1 MDPKPRSELY
11 ARKQRIFDEG
21 LKVWQ
26 MQLCGLQE
34 RLCNDLVNVA
44 LGNKEALGSSPLGWV
59 RECIEE
65 FWSTRRE
72 GFRYW
77 VFFVCGG
84 STVDAIAAWRAP
96 GWLLAQMS
104 EVNLKALM
112 RAFPLAESLSGELFE
127 PYPQEILSSITVRIE
142 RSIEMAKVRVLDP
155 ASILFA
161 SQSLSTE
168 RSGDPVLVAR
178 INEAVQ
184 ALSHIHGSTW
194 NEILLESR
202 RKLFEELDSDEQPE
216 RSLAAI
222 TVASEGLRAKGKRC
236 HGIIGQ
242 IKKIKNM
249 VAEQQRTVSQIRQE
263 HPEWEVWSV
272 ADSLPESEDR
282 EIFNRPRQWGP
293 PVGYA
298 LTLLGKEYCKSPH
311 TIRDWVK
318 AFRAENS
325 AKKPVTLKTF
335 RSRKSA

>member
-11 ARKQRIFDEG
+11 ARKHRIFDEG

-34 RLCNDLVNVA
+34 RLCNDLVKVA
-44 LGNKEALGSSPLGWV
+44 LGNKEAFESSPLNWV

-72 GFRYW
+72 GFRCW
-77 VFFVCGG
+77 VVFVCGG
-84 STVDAIAAWRAP
+84 VDAITAWHAP
-96 GWLLAQMS
+96 GWLLGQIS

-112 RAFPLAESLSGELFE
+112 RAVPLAESLSGELFE

-168 RSGDPVLVAR
+168 RAGDPVLVAR

-202 RKLFEELDSDEQPE
+202 RKLFEELNSNEQPE

-222 TVASEGLRAKGKRC
+222 SVRSEELRANGKRC
-236 HGIIGQ
+236 DAIIGQ

-249 VAEQQRTVSQIRQE
+249 VAGQQRTVSQIRQE

-318 AFRAENS
+318 ASRAENS
-325 AKKPVTLKTF
+325 TKKPVTMKTL